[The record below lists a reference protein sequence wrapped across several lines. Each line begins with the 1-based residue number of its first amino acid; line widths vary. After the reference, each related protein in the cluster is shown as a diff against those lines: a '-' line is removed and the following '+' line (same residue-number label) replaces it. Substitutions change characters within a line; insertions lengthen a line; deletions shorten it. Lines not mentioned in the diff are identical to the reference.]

1 MNVSGFSVRRP
12 VFTVMATLIVI
23 LLGIVSL
30 TRLPVD
36 LMPDITYPTLSV
48 TATYQNAS
56 AEEMEELVTRPL
68 EEALSA
74 VPGVEEVTSSSAEGM
89 TNLRIS
95 FVWGTDLDAAANDL
109 RDRLDR
115 VSDRLPEEASRPL
128 LRKFDLASFPVLILG
143 ASSDLDPVTT
153 RRIIEEQV
161 KYRIER
167 VPGVASLD
175 IWGGQEREIQ
185 VDLDLDR
192 VRAYGLP
199 LNPLIARLRAANIDR
214 PAGSLRQGNLD
225 LRVRVPGSY
234 RSLDELAETVVLER
248 ENNPVLLR
256 DVATVRD
263 DIEKATR
270 IVRVNGKPG
279 VRLSISKQSGTN
291 TVDVAQAALVEIE
304 RINRDIP
311 QIEILPIIDS
321 SEYIQSSIRNVGSA
335 ALWGGALAV
344 LVLLF
349 FLRDARS
356 TAVIAVSIP
365 VSIVATFV
373 MIYFGDFT
381 LNLMTLGGLAL
392 GIGMLVDNAIVVLE
406 NVSRR
411 RGDGLPPLEAATD
424 GAAEVTSAIVAST
437 LTTMVVFL
445 PLIFM
450 RGMAGVMFKQ
460 FSFVVAFSL
469 LCSLVTAM
477 TLVPMLASRLLGARA
492 SVPDG
497 AGVGDRVFRWSA
509 ARFEETELAYKRLL
523 HAALN
528 HRALVILSAALVL
541 GGSGWL
547 ATRVGSEL
555 MPMADE
561 GEIRVYGE
569 MEVGAALDVM
579 DRTFRTMAEV
589 IRRETPEIESMVSS
603 MGGGGW
609 RASGGHTGQFRISLV
624 PQEERTRSSEAVA
637 NHLRAKLSRIPGVSI
652 RTRAG
657 QGFFLLRMGSGDGDR
672 VSIEIRGHDFATGAA
687 LAEQVRQV
695 VETVDGVTD
704 ARVSRDPGAPERRIL
719 IDRRKAADLGLTVRD
734 VAEVLEIVLGGV
746 SAGEYREGGDEVPI
760 RVQARRAERL
770 PLEELL
776 DLTVA
781 NRLGEPVVLRNL
793 VDVASATGPVEID
806 RKNQERVIDVQANIT
821 GRDLGSVV
829 ADIRER
835 LRAVA
840 VPRGFDIVFGGD
852 YEEQQ
857 ESFRELLISLG
868 LAIILV
874 YMVMA
879 CQFESLRDPFVVMF
893 SVPLAAIGVI
903 AMLFL
908 TETTFNIQSFIGC
921 IMLAGIV
928 VNNAILLVDHT
939 NLLRRRDR
947 LPLREAVEEAGR
959 RRLRPILMTALT
971 TILGLVPLALGFGDG
986 GEAQAPMAR
995 AVIGGLL
1002 SATLITLVVV
1012 PVVYTLFER
1021 ARPGHAA
1028 AAPEEA

>member
-652 RTRAG
+652 RT
-657 QGFFLLRMGSGDGDR
+657 
-672 VSIEIRGHDFATGAA
+672 
-687 LAEQVRQV
+687 
-695 VETVDGVTD
+695 
-704 ARVSRDPGAPERRIL
+704 
-719 IDRRKAADLGLTVRD
+719 
-734 VAEVLEIVLGGV
+734 
-746 SAGEYREGGDEVPI
+746 
-760 RVQARRAERL
+760 
-770 PLEELL
+770 
-776 DLTVA
+776 
-781 NRLGEPVVLRNL
+781 
-793 VDVASATGPVEID
+793 
-806 RKNQERVIDVQANIT
+806 
-821 GRDLGSVV
+821 
-829 ADIRER
+829 
-835 LRAVA
+835 
-840 VPRGFDIVFGGD
+840 
-852 YEEQQ
+852 
-857 ESFRELLISLG
+857 
-868 LAIILV
+868 
-874 YMVMA
+874 
-879 CQFESLRDPFVVMF
+879 
-893 SVPLAAIGVI
+893 
-903 AMLFL
+903 
-908 TETTFNIQSFIGC
+908 
-921 IMLAGIV
+921 
-928 VNNAILLVDHT
+928 
-939 NLLRRRDR
+939 
-947 LPLREAVEEAGR
+947 
-959 RRLRPILMTALT
+959 
-971 TILGLVPLALGFGDG
+971 
-986 GEAQAPMAR
+986 
-995 AVIGGLL
+995 
-1002 SATLITLVVV
+1002 
-1012 PVVYTLFER
+1012 
-1021 ARPGHAA
+1021 
-1028 AAPEEA
+1028 